1 MAQVMF
7 TGDHLAFRAVRPMEA
22 QPFTSEDD
30 KLSVFE
36 CAPCSWACAVVLVMW
51 LGATGTPGLA

>member
-1 MAQVMF
+1 MF

-36 CAPCSWACAVVLVMW
+36 CAPCFWACVIMLVMQVA
-51 LGATGTPGLA
+51 ATGTLGLA

>member
-1 MAQVMF
+1 MF

-36 CAPCSWACAVVLVMW
+36 CAPRLRACPVMFVMQV
-51 LGATGTPGLA
+51 GATCTL